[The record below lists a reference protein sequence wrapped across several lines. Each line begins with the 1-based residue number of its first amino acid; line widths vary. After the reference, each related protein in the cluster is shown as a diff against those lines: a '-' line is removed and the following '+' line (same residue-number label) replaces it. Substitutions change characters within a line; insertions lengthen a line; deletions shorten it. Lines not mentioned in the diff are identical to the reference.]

1 MDRQGDRKISGI
13 SPEIGEF
20 QTFFFDLDGT
30 LIDSSKDIAVA
41 VNYAL
46 EQLNMNPLPEKEIIK
61 HVGYG
66 GKKLMEGVLK
76 TDNPLLVEKAVELFR
91 GYYFSN
97 PAVYTQLYPYAEEL
111 LEKLKNQGKKIAV
124 ITNKYEDISR
134 QILKKLEIEGLI
146 DLLVGGDTT
155 PYKKPLPYPLIYA
168 MEKLRSKSEKT
179 VMIGDSEADIK
190 AGKSAG
196 LKTGFVEF
204 GFGSKEKS
212 MIENPHYIISSF
224 KQILYVLEII

>member
-1 MDRQGDRKISGI
+1 MKNLS
-13 SPEIGEF
+13 
-20 QTFFFDLDGT
+20 TFFFDLDGT

-46 EQLNMNPLPEKEIIK
+46 KQLDMHPLPEEEIIK

-66 GKKLMEGVLK
+66 GKKLMEGVLR
-76 TDNPLLVEKAVELFR
+76 TDNPLLVEKAVRLFR
-91 GYYFSN
+91 EYYFSN
-97 PAVYTQLYPYAEEL
+97 PAVYTRLYPYAGEL
-111 LEKLKNQGKKIAV
+111 LEKLKKQGKKIAV

-155 PYKKPLPYPLIYA
+155 PYKKPLPYPLVYA
-168 MEKLRSKSEKT
+168 MEKLGSGAEKT

-190 AGKSAG
+190 AGRSAG
-196 LKTGFVEF
+196 LKTVFVEF
-204 GFGSKEKS
+204 GFGDREKS
-212 MIENPHYIISSF
+212 LEENPDYTISSF
-224 KQILYVLEII
+224 KQILDVVDS

>member
-1 MDRQGDRKISGI
+1 MDRQSDREISGI
-13 SPEIGEF
+13 SPEITKF

-46 EQLNMNPLPEKEIIK
+46 RQLGMSPLPEEEIIK

-76 TDNPLLVEKAVELFR
+76 TDNSLLVEKAVELFR
-91 GYYFSN
+91 EYYFSN
-97 PAVYTQLYPYAEEL
+97 PAVYTRLYPYARKV
-111 LEKLKNQGKKIAV
+111 LEKLKKQGKKVAV

-155 PYKKPLPYPLIYA
+155 PYKKPLPYPVIYA
-168 MEKLRSKSEKT
+168 MERLGSKTEET

-204 GFGSKEKS
+204 GFGNREKS
-212 MIENPHYIISSF
+212 LNERPDFVISSF
-224 KQILYVLEII
+224 KEIFHLL